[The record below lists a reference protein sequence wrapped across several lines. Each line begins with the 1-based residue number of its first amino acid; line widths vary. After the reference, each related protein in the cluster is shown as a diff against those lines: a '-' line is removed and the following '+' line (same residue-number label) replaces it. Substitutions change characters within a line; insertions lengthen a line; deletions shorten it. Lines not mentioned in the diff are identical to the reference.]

1 MIGDNYSPP
10 QRHDRILRQGG
21 GVAVWFHSDFCFKVW
36 NELISNDF
44 ETMWFTVWSHRMP
57 RDCSRVILG
66 VIYYTGS
73 LIQQHRDMANHI
85 INAVDS
91 IRRIHPYAKVILT
104 GDFNQLP
111 DKYFAPQLSLKQ
123 TVTEPTRNGVILDKL
138 FTDMLVFYPECMVTA
153 PVANSDHNAI
163 VAYPTLWYDKGEI
176 KHTSTRAFGHNE
188 KVGFHHAMQNIRWEE
203 LYRLQ
208 TCEEKVRHFTEVI
221 QSLFETYFPSKTV
234 KRHNMDKPWVTDH
247 YRDLIAQRQ
256 YAWLS
261 GNMLQFRKLRNKINR
276 LSRKLEK
283 NFYKRKVEHLKE
295 ADNRSWWKHMKSL
308 IGRGA
313 SSEKP
318 LESLAQATCNG
329 DMDKFVVEV
338 NNFFKSVG
346 SHIPPLSADHML
358 FQNQYEVPD
367 EYLVSV
373 SDMERRL
380 SSLKVNKA
388 TGPDDIPAWVLK
400 DFAHTLAGPLAS
412 IINDSIR
419 EGKLPC
425 EWKRSHTIPLPKI
438 NPPLS
443 IQSDLRPI
451 SITPVAAK
459 AVEYFPIKIIS
470 DFSQMKLI
478 LTSLV
483 G

>member
-1 MIGDNYSPP
+1 M
-10 QRHDRILRQGG
+10 
-21 GVAVWFHSDFCFKVW
+21 
-36 NELISNDF
+36 
-44 ETMWFTVWSHRMP
+44 
-57 RDCSRVILG
+57 LG
-66 VIYYTGS
+66 NS
-73 LIQQHRDMANHI
+73 
-85 INAVDS
+85 
-91 IRRIHPYAKVILT
+91 
-104 GDFNQLP
+104 
-111 DKYFAPQLSLKQ
+111 
-123 TVTEPTRNGVILDKL
+123 
-138 FTDMLVFYPECMVTA
+138 

-163 VAYPTLWYDKGEI
+163 VAYPTLRYDKGETR
-176 KHTSTRAFGHNE
+176 HTSTRVFGWNE
-188 KVGFHHAMQNIRWEE
+188 KVGFYHAMQNIRWEE

-221 QSLFETYFPSKTV
+221 QCVFQTFFPSKTV
-234 KRHNMDKPWVTDH
+234 KRHNKDKPWVTDY

-256 YAWLS
+256 YAWMS

-283 NFYKRKVEHLKE
+283 NFYKRKVEHLKS
-295 ADNRSWWKHMKSL
+295 ADNRSWWKHMKILLGMS
-308 IGRGA
+308 A

-318 LESLAQATCNG
+318 LVSLAQATCDG

-338 NNFFKSVG
+338 NDFFKSVG

-358 FQNQYEVPD
+358 FQQHYEVPD

-373 SDMERRL
+373 SDMEKRL

-388 TGPDDIPAWVLK
+388 TGPDDIPAWVLR
-400 DFAHTLAGPLAS
+400 DFAHALAGPLTS

-459 AVEYFPIKIIS
+459 AVEYFPIKMIS
-470 DFSQMKLI
+470 DLISDQIDPNQFGGIKNSSTDLALIKLVHCI
-478 LTSLV
+478 ASALDDPSSTVRLLLCDFTKAFNLV
-483 G
+483 DHTIVINKLANFHIHDNCVPIF